1 MTFKAG
7 EQMGIEPQTSAQRV
21 QRALNHQ
28 EADRVPFDLGGTG
41 LSTIHV
47 TAYQKLRH
55 HLGLPTVQPQ
65 VAYIAEQLVTVDED
79 LAERLYTD
87 VRPVIPGTAAGF
99 HVVMRDEGAYQA
111 YTDEWGIGWHKP
123 IDGGF
128 YYDMYQHPLANAT
141 SIAELRAHPFPD
153 PLDAGRF
160 VNLRSQAEAAI
171 AQGKAVA
178 LAGPCAGIA
187 EIYAW
192 LRGFEQFYID
202 LALNQSFVA
211 YMLDHLVAYKSAFW
225 QRALKEIG
233 DMVDVVIEA
242 DDLGGQSSPLMSPK
256 TYRSLIQP
264 RHKQLFS
271 FIKAQAPVKLFYHT
285 CGAVRP
291 LIPDLIDAGIDILN
305 PVQISSP
312 GMELEGLKHDFGRDL
327 VFWGGGVDTQ
337 RVLGTATPEQIR
349 DHVKQNIEALA
360 SGGGF
365 VFSAVHDIQ
374 PNVPPENIIAMWE
387 AWQTYGAY

>member
-1 MTFKAG
+1 
-7 EQMGIEPQTSAQRV
+7 MGIEQLTSAQRV
-21 QRALNHQ
+21 RRALNHQ
-28 EADRVPFDLGGTG
+28 EADHVPFDLGGTG

-47 TAYQKLRH
+47 TAYQKLRR
-55 HLGLPTVQPQ
+55 HLDLPTIEPRI
-65 VAYIAEQLVTVDED
+65 AFIAEQLVSVDED
-79 LAERLYTD
+79 LAERLHTD
-87 VRPVIPGTAAGF
+87 VRPVIPGSAAGF
-99 HVVMRDEGAYQA
+99 QYTMRDEGAYEA

-123 IDGGF
+123 KDGGF
-128 YYDMYQHPLANAT
+128 YYDMYRHPLANAT
-141 SIAELRAHPFPD
+141 SLDEMRNYPFPD
-153 PLDAGRF
+153 PLDEGRF
-160 VNLRSQAEAAI
+160 VALRSQAEAAR
-171 AQGKAVA
+171 AKGKAVA

-202 LALNQSFVA
+202 LALNQTFVA
-211 YMLDHLVAYKSAFW
+211 YMLDRLVAYKSAFW
-225 QRALKEIG
+225 QRALQEIG
-233 DMVDVVIEA
+233 ELVDVVIEA
-242 DDLGGQSSPLMSPK
+242 DDLGGQASPLMSPK

-264 RHKQLFS
+264 RHKQLFA

-285 CGAVRP
+285 CGAVRL

-312 GMELEGLKHDFGRDL
+312 GMALAGLKQDFGREL

-337 RVLGTATPEQIR
+337 RVLGTATPQQIR
-349 DHVKQNIEALA
+349 EHVKQNIEALA
-360 SGGGF
+360 PGGGF

-374 PNVPPENIIAMWE
+374 PNVPPENILAMWE